1 LLAGDHAQ
9 SRPSDPHLPLVFM
22 LVMTQLAIGTSVAA
36 MFVQTKAYTLAS
48 AAAGALAVGIGTLH
62 LGQPL
67 KAWRAF
73 LGWRKSWFSREVIAF
88 GGFVGLASLNAASF
102 WFTPLA
108 SFRSTLAIATA
119 GVGVLG
125 VICSAMIYVDTHREF
140 WNARSS
146 FGRFLGTTTLLGTA
160 TSVALVVFTPTTS
173 ALGLNVLAG
182 LLIFVTVLKLTG
194 EHRIFRHLICEE
206 TPVQTPLNKTA
217 RLLDGELGLVARSRV
232 ACGLLGGLAFP
243 TLILFGGE
251 PIGFAISSFAFCT
264 AGELLERY
272 LFFTAVLPVKMPG
285 APAPPIART
294 GAARFRSKSEFRIP
308 QFADSEAASRPRQ
321 QGRGVT
327 RRSLPERR

>member
-1 LLAGDHAQ
+1 
-9 SRPSDPHLPLVFM
+9 
-22 LVMTQLAIGTSVAA
+22 
-36 MFVQTKAYTLAS
+36 
-48 AAAGALAVGIGTLH
+48 
-62 LGQPL
+62 
-67 KAWRAF
+67 
-73 LGWRKSWFSREVIAF
+73 
-88 GGFVGLASLNAASF
+88 
-102 WFTPLA
+102 
-108 SFRSTLAIATA
+108 
-119 GVGVLG
+119 
-125 VICSAMIYVDTHREF
+125 
-140 WNARSS
+140 
-146 FGRFLGTTTLLGTA
+146 
-160 TSVALVVFTPTTS
+160 
-173 ALGLNVLAG
+173 
-182 LLIFVTVLKLTG
+182 
-194 EHRIFRHLICEE
+194 
-206 TPVQTPLNKTA
+206 
-217 RLLDGELGLVARSRV
+217 LLDGELGLVARSRV